1 MPFEVGDWAIEVE
14 TDWVFQVTGGSGKG
28 RKALVFTKNRTL
40 YQGDCIAWYEAQDDY
55 EAARREIAA
64 VTMDDDPLWIYTL
77 LQNNFPEQSQK
88 NALWASLSLEQREK
102 VKRLSAIA
110 KAQITG
116 SHLHEQATLTS
127 DLQLVAA

>member
-1 MPFEVGDWAIEVE
+1 MPFEIGDWAIEVE

-40 YQGDCIAWYEAQDDY
+40 YQSDCIAWYEAQDDY

-64 VTMDDDPLWIYTL
+64 VTTDDDPLWIYGL

-88 NALWASLSLEQREK
+88 NALWASLSPEQKEK

-110 KAQITG
+110 KTQIAASQWG
-116 SHLHEQATLTS
+116 EQTKPVS